1 MGNTSVDTRIT
12 EEQQAKRQL
21 DEIVR
26 LCTRCQSVE
35 DHKLIYKAFEVALVA
50 HQGVRRKSGELYI
63 MHPLAVAKIVAEEIG
78 LGSKGISAALLHDV
92 VEDTDY
98 TIEDIQNIFGDK
110 VASIVDGLTK
120 LEGAFDQTKSRQA
133 ENFRKLLL
141 TMVEDVRVI
150 LIKLAD
156 RLHNMRTLD
165 SLPEHKKLKIAGETL
180 FIYAPLAHR
189 LGLYALKSELEDL
202 SLKYEHPKVYNDLLS
217 KLQEYQTRNDH
228 LITRFSLPIIDNLT
242 KEGYEFDIK
251 GRPKSIFSIWTK
263 MQKKQVPF
271 DEIYDLLALRI
282 VFKPKPGIPEKAQCW
297 NIYSIIT
304 DIYKPKPDRLRD
316 WVSVPKANGYEALH
330 ATVMGTAGRWVEIQI
345 RSQRM
350 DEIAER
356 GFAAHWKY
364 KGQQDKESE
373 LDNWLKRIRE
383 ILENPESDSLEFL
396 DDFKLNLFSSEMMIF
411 TPKGDVKIMPK
422 GATTLDLAFE
432 IHTKIGYKC
441 IGAKVNYKLVPLSHE
456 LKSGDQVEILT
467 SEKQTPKYEWLNYVT
482 TAKAKSRIKEAFKKE
497 RKAIVQAGEKML
509 GDALKQKKLTTNA
522 KILKKLQSHYNISV
536 KDELYYKIGKGG
548 IRLDN
553 LQDILSD
560 KTINKWVRY
569 WRLSFG
575 KNDNKANR
583 NLLQLKPRAKPK
595 SMVLSDDMATDKY
608 QIARCCNPI
617 PGDDVV
623 GYIDNNETLVLHSR
637 KCPVAIRLMSSQGN
651 KIISA
656 NWESHKI
663 LSFLA
668 VINIS
673 GIDQIGIV
681 SKITKVISDD
691 QNVNMRSIHFESHD
705 GIFEGTIF
713 LYIHNKEDL
722 NNLIYNIMNIKGV
735 HNVTRQERIGM

>member
-1 MGNTSVDTRIT
+1 MIKEVPQHN
-12 EEQQAKRQL
+12 EEQEAKQQL
-21 DEIVR
+21 EEI
-26 LCTRCQSVE
+26 LKICTRCHSPE
-35 DHKLIYKAFEVALVA
+35 DYRLIQKAFELSVEA
-50 HQGVRRKSGELYI
+50 HKGVRRRSGELYI
-63 MHPLAVAKIVAEEIG
+63 MHPLAVARIVAEEIG
-78 LGSKGISAALLHDV
+78 LGAKGIAAALLHDV

-98 TIEDIQNIFGDK
+98 TVEDLTTIFGEK
-110 VASIVDGLTK
+110 IANIVGGLTK
-120 LEGAFDQTKSRQA
+120 LEGAFDQTQSRQA

-165 SLPEHKKLKIAGETL
+165 SMPDHKKFKIAGETL

-189 LGLYALKSELEDL
+189 LGLYAIKTELEDL
-202 SLKYEHPKVYNDLLS
+202 SLKYEHPAAYSDLTE
-217 KLQEYQTRNDH
+217 KLQDFRTRNDQI
-228 LITRFSLPIIDNLT
+228 LTRFSLPIIDRLS
-242 KEGYEFDIK
+242 KEGFEFDIK
-251 GRPKSIFSIWTK
+251 GRPKSIFSIWNK
-263 MQKKQVPF
+263 MQKKNVPF

-282 VFKPKPGIPEKAQCW
+282 VFKPKEGIPEKTQCW
-297 NIYSIIT
+297 SIYSLIT
-304 DIYKPKPDRLRD
+304 DVYKPKPDRLRD

-330 ATVMGTAGRWVEIQI
+330 ATFMGPDGKWVEIQI
-345 RSQRM
+345 RSERM

-364 KGQQDKESE
+364 KGQGDKESE
-373 LDNWLKRIRE
+373 LDIWLKQIRE
-383 ILENPESDSLEFL
+383 VLENPDLDSLEFL
-396 DDFKLNLFSSEMMIF
+396 DDFKLNLFSAEMMIF
-411 TPKGDVKIMPK
+411 TPKGDVKVMPK

-432 IHTKIGYKC
+432 IHTNIGYKC

-497 RKAIVQAGEKML
+497 RKLLVSEGERML
-509 GDALKQKKLTTNA
+509 EEALNLKKLTINA
-522 KILKKLQSHYNISV
+522 KILKKLQSFYNLPT
-536 KDELYYKIGKGG
+536 KEELYFKIGKNV

-553 LQDILSD
+553 LHKILSD
-560 KTINKWVRY
+560 KSTNKWVRY

-575 KNDNKANR
+575 KKSADGAGGI
-583 NLLQLKPRAKPK
+583 RARRTAK
-595 SMVLSDDMATDKY
+595 SKQPTEMVVSDDMDEDY
-608 QIARCCNPI
+608 MIADCCNPI
-617 PGDDVV
+617 PGDDVI
-623 GYIDNNETLVLHSR
+623 GYVDDNHKLILHSR

-651 KIISA
+651 RIVSA

-668 VINIS
+668 LITLS

-691 QNVNMRSIHFESHD
+691 QNVNMRSIHFDSHD
-705 GIFEGTIF
+705 GIFEGTIY
-713 LYIHNKEDL
+713 LYIHNTEDL
-722 NNLIYNIMNIKGV
+722 NNLIYNLVKIKGV
-735 HNVTRQERIGM
+735 HNVTRQERIRG

>member
-1 MGNTSVDTRIT
+1 MEVDPLIL
-12 EEQQAKRQL
+12 EEQEAKHQL
-21 DEIVR
+21 DEIMKI
-26 LCTRCQSVE
+26 CTRCQGPE
-35 DHKLIYKAFEVALVA
+35 DYKLILKAFELALEA
-50 HQGVRRKSGELYI
+50 HKGVRRKSGELYI
-63 MHPLAVAKIVAEEIG
+63 MHPLAVARIAAEEIG
-78 LGSKGISAALLHDV
+78 LGPKGIASALLHDV

-98 TIEDIQNIFGDK
+98 TIEDIQTIFGEK

-120 LEGAFDQTKSRQA
+120 LEGVFDQTRSTQA
-133 ENFRKLLL
+133 ENFRKLMIS
-141 TMVEDVRVI
+141 MVEDVRVI

-165 SLPEHKKLKIAGETL
+165 SMPDHKKYKIAGETL

-189 LGLYALKSELEDL
+189 LGLYSIKTELEDL
-202 SLKYEHPKVYNDLLS
+202 SLKYEHPGVYLEIED
-217 KLQEYQTRNDH
+217 KLKEYQIRNDH
-228 LITRFSLPIIDNLT
+228 LLTRFSLPIINRLSQD
-242 KEGYEFDIK
+242 GYEFDIK

-263 MQKKQVPF
+263 MQKKQIPF

-282 VFKPKPGIPEKAQCW
+282 VFKPKLGIPEKSQCW
-297 NIYSIIT
+297 GIYSVIT
-304 DIYKPKPDRLRD
+304 DLYKPKPDRLRD

-330 ATVMGTAGRWVEIQI
+330 ATFMGPDGKWVEIQI
-345 RSQRM
+345 RSERM

-356 GFAAHWKY
+356 GFASHWKY
-364 KGQQDKESE
+364 KGQDDKESE

-383 ILENPESDSLEFL
+383 LLDNPDTDSLEFL
-396 DDFKLNLFSSEMMIF
+396 DDFKLNLFSAEMMIF
-411 TPKGDVKIMPK
+411 TPKGDVKVLPK

-432 IHTKIGYKC
+432 IHTNIGYKC

-482 TAKAKSRIKEAFKKE
+482 TAKAKGRIKEAFKKE
-497 RKAIVQAGEKML
+497 RKVMVQRGEQL
-509 GDALKQKKLTTNA
+509 LQEALNQKKLTINA
-522 KILKKLQSHYNISV
+522 KILKKLQNFYNLPG
-536 KDELYYKIGKGG
+536 KDELYYKIAKNL

-553 LQDILSD
+553 LHKILSD
-560 KTINKWVRY
+560 KTSNKWVRY

-575 KNDNKANR
+575 KQADEDKNVKESNNGNKATN
-583 NLLQLKPRAKPK
+583 
-595 SMVLSDDMATDKY
+595 MVVSDDMEDESY
-608 QIARCCNPI
+608 IIASCCNPI

-623 GYIDNNETLVLHSR
+623 GYMDAVGKMILHSR

-651 KIISA
+651 RIVSA
-656 NWESHKI
+656 SWESHKI

-668 VINIS
+668 VINLS

-705 GIFEGTIF
+705 GIFEGIIY
-713 LYIHNKEDL
+713 LYIHNTEDL
-722 NNLIYNIMNIKGV
+722 NNLIFNIMKIKGV
-735 HNVTRQERIGM
+735 HNVSRQERINA

>member
-1 MGNTSVDTRIT
+1 MSDATKIS
-12 EEQQAKRQL
+12 EEQEAKLQL
-21 DEIVR
+21 EDIIRV
-26 LCTRCQSVE
+26 CVRCQTPE
-35 DHKLIYKAFEVALVA
+35 DHKLIHKAFEVAMVA

-63 MHPLAVAKIVAEEIG
+63 MHPLSVARIVAEEIG
-78 LGSKGISAALLHDV
+78 LGSKGVAAALLHDV

-98 TIEDIQNIFGDK
+98 TIEDIQTIFGAK

-120 LEGAFDQTKSRQA
+120 LEGAFDQTKSMQA

-165 SLPEHKKLKIAGETL
+165 SLAEHKRLKIASETL

-189 LGLYALKSELEDL
+189 LGLNAIKSELEDL
-202 SLKYEHPKVYNDLLS
+202 SLKYEHPKTYNDLLS
-217 KLQEYQTRNDH
+217 KLQEYQNRNDH
-228 LITRFSLPIIDNLT
+228 LITRFSLPIIDKLT
-242 KEGYEFDIK
+242 DEGFEFDIK

-263 MQKKQVPF
+263 MQKKEVPF
-271 DEIYDLLALRI
+271 EEIYDLLALRI
-282 VFKPKPGIPEKAQCW
+282 VFKPKTAIPEKAQCW
-297 NIYSIIT
+297 NIYSVIT

-330 ATVMGTAGRWVEIQI
+330 ATVMGPSGRWVEIQI
-345 RSQRM
+345 RSERM
-350 DEIAER
+350 NEIAER

-364 KGQQDKESE
+364 KGHQDKESE
-373 LDNWLKRIRE
+373 LDNWLKHIRE
-383 ILENPESDSLEFL
+383 ILENPETDSLEFL

-432 IHTKIGYKC
+432 IHSSIGLKC
-441 IGAKVNYKLVPLSHE
+441 IGAKVNYKLVPLSYE

-482 TAKAKSRIKEAFKKE
+482 TAKAKSRIKETFKKE
-497 RKAIVQAGEKML
+497 RKLTVQLGEKML
-509 GDALKQKKLTTNA
+509 VEALKLKKLTTNA
-522 KILKKLQSHYNISV
+522 RILKKIQGYFNIPI
-536 KDELYYKIGKGG
+536 KDELYFKIGKGT

-560 KTINKWVRY
+560 KTSNKWVRY
-569 WRLSFG
+569 WRLSLVKGDSIAKSLFPSVR
-575 KNDNKANR
+575 ND
-583 NLLQLKPRAKPK
+583 PKPK
-595 SMVLSDDMATDKY
+595 SMVLSDEMGSD
-608 QIARCCNPI
+608 QFIIAQCCNPI

-623 GYIDNNETLVLHSR
+623 GCIDDNEKLILHSR

-651 KIISA
+651 KIVSA

-668 VINIS
+668 LINLS

-691 QNVNMRSIHFESHD
+691 QNVNMRSIHFDSHD
-705 GIFEGTIF
+705 GIFEGVIY
-713 LYIHNKEDL
+713 LYIHNTEDL
-722 NNLIYNIMNIKGV
+722 NNLIHNIVKIKGV
-735 HNVTRQERIGM
+735 HTVTRQERISK

>member
-1 MGNTSVDTRIT
+1 MLFRS
-12 EEQQAKRQL
+12 
-21 DEIVR
+21 
-26 LCTRCQSVE
+26 
-35 DHKLIYKAFEVALVA
+35 F
-50 HQGVRRKSGELYI
+50 GE
-63 MHPLAVAKIVAEEIG
+63 
-78 LGSKGISAALLHDV
+78 
-92 VEDTDY
+92 
-98 TIEDIQNIFGDK
+98 K

-120 LEGAFDQTKSRQA
+120 LEGAFDQTKSKQA

-165 SLPEHKKLKIAGETL
+165 SLPDHKRLKISGETL

-189 LGLYALKSELEDL
+189 LGLYAIKSELEDL
-202 SLKYEHPKVYNDLLS
+202 SLKYEHPNVYNELLS

-228 LITRFSLPIIDNLT
+228 LITRFSLPIIDKLSN
-242 KEGYEFDIK
+242 EGFEFDIK
-251 GRPKSIFSIWTK
+251 GRPKSIFSIWNK

-271 DEIYDLLALRI
+271 EEIYDLLALRI
-282 VFKPKPGIPEKAQCW
+282 VFKPKQGIPEKAQCW
-297 NIYSIIT
+297 NIYSVIT

-330 ATVMGTAGRWVEIQI
+330 ATVMGPAGRWVEIQI

-411 TPKGDVKIMPK
+411 TPKGDVKILPK

-432 IHTKIGYKC
+432 IHTSIGYKC

-482 TAKAKSRIKEAFKKE
+482 TAKAKSRIKETFKKE
-497 RKAIVQAGEKML
+497 RKLMVQTGEKML
-509 GDALKQKKLTTNA
+509 EDALKQKKLTTNA
-522 KILKKLQSHYNISV
+522 KILKKIQGFYNITV
-536 KDELYYKIGKGG
+536 KDELYFKIGKGT

-560 KTINKWVRY
+560 KTSNKWVRY

-575 KNDNKANR
+575 KNESKVKS
-583 NLLQLKPRAKPK
+583 LVPTGKTSVKPK
-595 SMVLSDDMATDKY
+595 SMILSDDMTSDQF
-608 QIARCCNPI
+608 QIAQCCNPI

-623 GYIDNNETLVLHSR
+623 GYIDDNEKLILHSR
-637 KCPVAIRLMSSQGN
+637 KCPLAIRLMSSHGN
-651 KIISA
+651 KIVSA

-668 VINIS
+668 VINLS

-691 QNVNMRSIHFESHD
+691 QNVNMRSIHFDSHD
-705 GIFEGTIF
+705 GIFEGTIY
-713 LYIHNKEDL
+713 LYIHNTEDL
-722 NNLIYNIMNIKGV
+722 NNLIYNIVKIKGV
-735 HNVTRQERIGM
+735 HNVTRQEIIGK